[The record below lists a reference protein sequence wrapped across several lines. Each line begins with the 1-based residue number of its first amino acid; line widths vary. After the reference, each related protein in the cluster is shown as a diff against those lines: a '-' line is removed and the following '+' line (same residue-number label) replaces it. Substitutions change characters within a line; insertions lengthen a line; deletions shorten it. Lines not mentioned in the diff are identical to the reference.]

1 MNGIRTASALAL
13 ALLTAGGAAADGLK
27 EIASLETQPSPP
39 NGLALSPDGKTLAVG
54 SRTPAGAADVRL
66 WDVTT
71 GKETGPLP
79 GPFNQIY
86 ALAFSAEGRL
96 LATADSS
103 GRVVVW
109 DVAGR
114 KERARFT
121 WQASFSAPLAINA
134 DGKRLAGAGYRD
146 AKLWDIDGGKELASF
161 KLPINCWVSAFSPDL
176 KTFAFPNYQE
186 VELWD
191 AEAGKPRLVLPE
203 QRGAVRC
210 LAFSADGKTLAAASH
225 RQDDDRRWFGEVK
238 LWDPAAGREKATVP
252 GSFHYPAPLALSP
265 DARTLAVVDWED
277 VDADGRVLRVLDA
290 GTGRELL
297 TRKFD
302 RNTSPNFTFTA
313 DGRLLVVAAVDK
325 TVKVWEAAL
334 PKEGEK

>member
-13 ALLTAGGAAADGLK
+13 ALLTAGGAAADDLK
-27 EIASLETQPSPP
+27 EIASLEALSSPLS
-39 NGLALSPDGKTLAVG
+39 GLALSPDGKTLAVG
-54 SRTPAGAADVRL
+54 NRTPTGAADMRL

-71 GKETGPLP
+71 GKEIGPLP
-79 GPFNQIY
+79 GPFNHP
-86 ALAFSAEGRL
+86 AVLAFSPDGRL
-96 LATADSS
+96 LATTDSG

-114 KERARFT
+114 KERAGFT
-121 WQASFSAPLAINA
+121 WQADSFADLAFSA
-134 DGKRLAGAGYRD
+134 DGKRLAGGGYRD
-146 AKLWDIDGGKELASF
+146 ARLWDVENGKELAAF
-161 KLPINCWVSAFSPDL
+161 KLSVPRWGSAFSPDL

-191 AEAGKPRLVLPE
+191 AEAGKSRLVLPE

-210 LAFSADGKTLAAASH
+210 LAFSADGKALAAASH
-225 RQDDDRRWFGEVK
+225 RQDDDRRWFGEIK

-252 GSFHYPAPLALSP
+252 GSFHYPVALALSP
-265 DARTLAVVDWED
+265 DAKTLAVLDWED
-277 VDADGRVLRVLDA
+277 VDADGRVLRLLDA
-290 GTGRELL
+290 GTGREFLS
-297 TRKFD
+297 RKFD
-302 RNTSPNFTFTA
+302 RNTVVSFAFTA
-313 DGRLLVVAAVDK
+313 DGRLLVVAPVDK

>member
-27 EIASLETQPSPP
+27 EIASLEGLPSPL
-39 NGLALSPDGKTLAVG
+39 NGLALSPDGKTLAAE

-66 WDVTT
+66 WDLTT
-71 GKETGPLP
+71 GKEIGPLP
-79 GPFNQIY
+79 GPWNY
-86 ALAFSAEGRL
+86 LDALAFSPDGRL
-96 LATADSS
+96 LATTSG

-121 WQASFSAPLAINA
+121 GQGGGQSALVFST

-146 AKLWDIDGGKELASF
+146 ARLWDIDGGKELAAF
-161 KLPINCWVSAFSPDL
+161 KLPIPRGGSAFSPDL

-186 VELWD
+186 IELWD

-210 LAFSADGKTLAAASH
+210 LAFSADGKTLASAAH
-225 RQDDDRRWFGEVK
+225 RQDDDQRWFAEVK

-252 GSFHYPAPLALSP
+252 GSIHYPVALALSP
-265 DARTLAVVDWED
+265 DARTLAELGREEVGEIDW
-277 VDADGRVLRVLDA
+277 VLRVVDA

-302 RNTSPNFTFTA
+302 RTFPSFAFTA
-313 DGRLLVVAAVDK
+313 DGRLLVVAEVDK